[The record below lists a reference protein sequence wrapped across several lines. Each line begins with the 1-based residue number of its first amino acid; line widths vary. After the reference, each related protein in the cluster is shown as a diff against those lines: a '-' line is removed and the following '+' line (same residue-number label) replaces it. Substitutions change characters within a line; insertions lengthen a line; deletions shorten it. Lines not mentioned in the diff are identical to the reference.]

1 MRRAL
6 VIAACLLAGPAG
18 AQVDDRDYLTA
29 FLEDTLSSAGRQV
42 TVTGFAGAL
51 SSQAT
56 VEQITIADDQGVW
69 ITLNGVVLDWSR
81 SALLSG
87 VVEVGELSAAE
98 IIVVRPPVTAQSDA
112 PSPEAS
118 GFSLPE
124 LPVSISIDR
133 VAAERIELGPAV
145 LGEAVTGTLTASLQ
159 LAGGQGQAILDL
171 IRTGDG
177 PTGEIRLDASYANA
191 TRELNLSLVAEEA
204 AGGLVVGILDIPSG
218 PAARLEVAGQG
229 PIDNYAADINLSTDG
244 DERLQGRVTLRGED
258 DGFRLGAD
266 VTGNLAPILAPDLVD
281 FFGTE
286 VGLQLDAWRSRAGRV
301 VIDRFDLAARS
312 LALTGSA
319 EIAADGL
326 PERVD
331 VAGTMAAPDGS
342 PVALPFAEDTRIG
355 RAVFRLTSAQG
366 DADSWSGAVTVEGL
380 DRADLKIARLEVE
393 GSGRIGRS
401 SAGIG
406 FGGAVKGKASGLAP
420 TDPALAEALGSDL
433 AGSFRLNFLEGAG
446 ALHLSDIQLSGAGL
460 TGSGAVQIEGLDKAL
475 LTSGR
480 LVVEATDF
488 KRFSRL
494 AGRSLGGAGRLE
506 IAGSASRLSGFFD
519 TEMTFDGTGLALGQA
534 ELDRL
539 LAGTS
544 SVKASVRR
552 DETGTVLRSLDLA
565 ADGLLAQASGKLSSQ
580 GSDLSGTLSLSDLS
594 VLGPGFGG
602 AVTLDATFAGLPQDG
617 RITLKGLGR
626 SLRISNREADRLLAG
641 QSQLEMDLGLKD
653 GIIQVRSARVQNPQ
667 LQATAT
673 GEINGAVRKID
684 LDARLANLGLI
695 VPDISGPLTIA
706 GTATQDSRGYRLDLR
721 GTGPGQIAA
730 RVSGTVTND
739 FRAADLAIAGSGEA
753 GLANLLI
760 SPRSVSGRVGY
771 DLRLLGPLALR
782 SLSGRI
788 TLSNGRIADPDLG
801 LSLQDVQA
809 IGQLSSGTL
818 QLSATSGL
826 SSGGRLRVDGPIRL
840 DRRQEADLSISL
852 DGLRLY
858 DPELYETR
866 VSGSLALRGPLIG
879 GATLSGA
886 LQLGET
892 EVRVPAS
899 GFSSATELLNIRHVR
914 DSAPVRETRRKAGL
928 LAAISAGAGA
938 SSRSGRA
945 IGLDVTISAPA
956 RVFIRGRGIDAELG
970 GELRLLGTTADV
982 RPAGG
987 FSLIRGRIDILGRRL
1002 VLSRADLVLEGSLV
1016 PQISIAADTQ
1026 SDGITSMVTVE
1037 GPADDPVVRFTSSP
1051 DLPQEEV
1058 LARLLFGRAIDKIS
1072 ALQAAQLANAVAV
1085 LAGRGGVGLVG
1096 NLRRNFGL
1104 DDLDVTTAQNGSA
1117 ALKAGKYI
1125 SDNVYTEIEVDQEGK
1140 SRINLNLDLREGLTV
1155 KGRLGTDGKTGIG
1168 VYLQRD
1174 Y

>member
-6 VIAACLLAGPAG
+6 IICACLLAGPVT
-18 AQVDDRDYLTA
+18 AQEDDRDYLTA
-29 FLEDTLSSAGRQV
+29 FLEDTLSDAGRQV

-51 SSQAT
+51 SLQAT
-56 VEQITIADDQGVW
+56 VEQITIADDQGIW
-69 ITLNGVVLDWSR
+69 ITLNGVKLDWSR

-87 VVEVGELSAAE
+87 EVEVSELSAAE
-98 IIVVRPPVTAQSDA
+98 IIVVRPPVAAET

-133 VAAERIELGPAV
+133 VAAERIELGPEV
-145 LGEAVTGTLTASLQ
+145 LGQLVTGTLTASLQ
-159 LAGGQGQAILDL
+159 LAGGEGQAVLDL

-177 PTGEIRLDASYANA
+177 PAGQIRLDASYANA
-191 TRELNLSLVAEEA
+191 TRELDLSLVAEEA
-204 AGGLVVGILDIPSG
+204 PGGLVVGLLGIPG
-218 PAARLEVAGQG
+218 NPAARLEVAGQG
-229 PIDNYAADINLSTDG
+229 PIDDFAADIDLSTD
-244 DERLQGRVTLRGED
+244 EEKRLQGRVTLRGED
-258 DGFRLGAD
+258 DGYRLSAD
-266 VTGNLAPILAPDLVD
+266 VAGNLAQILAPDLQD

-286 VGLQLDAWRSRAGRV
+286 VGLKLDAWRSTAGRT
-301 VIDRFDLAARS
+301 VIDRFDLSARS

-331 VAGTMAAPDGS
+331 VAGTIAAPDGA
-342 PVALPFAEDTRIG
+342 PVVLPFADGTRIG
-355 RAVFRLTSAQG
+355 RADFRLTTAQG
-366 DADSWSGAVTVEGL
+366 DTDNWSGAVTVERL
-380 DRADLKIARLEVE
+380 DRLDIKIARLAVE
-393 GSGRIGRS
+393 GSGRLGRNP
-401 SAGIG
+401 AGIS
-406 FGGAVKGKASGLAP
+406 FGGTVTGQASGLAP
-420 TDPALAEALGSDL
+420 TDAALAEALGSDL
-433 AGSFRLNFLEGAG
+433 SGSFSLLLQEGAG
-446 ALHLSDIQLSGAGL
+446 ALRLSDIRLAGAGL
-460 TGSGAVQIEGLDKAL
+460 TASGALRIEGLDQAF

-480 LVVEATDF
+480 LVVEAANF
-488 KRFSRL
+488 ERFSRL

-506 IAGSASRLSGFFD
+506 IAGTASRLSGVFD
-519 TEMTFDGTGLALGQA
+519 TEVTFDGAGLSLDQP

-539 LAGTS
+539 LAGAS
-544 SVKASVRR
+544 SVKASLRR
-552 DETGTVLRSLDLA
+552 DESGTVLRAFDLA
-565 ADGLLAQASGKLSSQ
+565 AGGLAAQASGRLSSK
-580 GSDLSGTLSLSDLS
+580 GSDLSGTVSLADLS

-602 AVTLDATFAGLPQDG
+602 AVTLDAGFTGLPQDG
-617 RITLKGLGR
+617 RITLKGQGR
-626 SLRISNREADRLLAG
+626 SLRIGNREADRVLAG
-641 QSQLEMDLGLKD
+641 QSQLEMDLGLKA
-653 GIIQVRSARVQNPQ
+653 GVAQVRSALLQNPQ

-673 GEINGAVRKID
+673 GEINGAVRTID
-684 LDARLANLGLI
+684 LNARLANLGLI
-695 VPDISGPLTIA
+695 VPEISGPLTIS
-706 GTATQDSRGYRLDLR
+706 GTATQDSRGYRLNLG
-721 GTGPGQIAA
+721 GTGPGQISGK
-730 RVSGTVTND
+730 VSGTVTSD
-739 FRAADLAIAGSGEA
+739 FRSADLAIAGVGEA

-771 DLRLLGPLALR
+771 DLRLAGPIALR
-782 SLSGRI
+782 SLSGRV

-809 IGQLSSGTL
+809 IGQLNAGAM

-840 DRRQEADLSISL
+840 DGRQEADLSIAL

-858 DPELYETR
+858 DPELFETR
-866 VSGSLALRGPLIG
+866 VSGSLALRGPLAG
-879 GATLSGA
+879 GTMLSGA

-899 GFSSATELLNIRHVR
+899 GFSSATELLAIRHIR
-914 DSAPVRETRRKAGL
+914 DSASVRDTRRKAGL

-938 SSRSGRA
+938 SSGSGRA
-945 IGLDVTISAPA
+945 IGLDVTVAAPA

-1002 VLSRADLVLEGSLV
+1002 VLARADLVLEGSLV
-1016 PQISIAADTQ
+1016 PQISIAADTE
-1026 SDGITSMVTVE
+1026 SDGITSTVTVE
-1037 GPADDPVVRFTSSP
+1037 GPADDPEVRFTSSP
-1051 DLPQEEV
+1051 ELPQEEV

-1104 DDLDVTTAQNGSA
+1104 DDLDVTTAEDGSA

-1140 SRINLNLDLREGLTV
+1140 SRINLNLDLREGVAV
-1155 KGRLGTDGKTGIG
+1155 KGRLGADGETGIG

>member
-6 VIAACLLAGPAG
+6 ILAACLLGGPVT
-18 AQVDDRDYLTA
+18 AQEDDRDYLTA
-29 FLEDTLSSAGRQV
+29 FLEDTLSDAGRQV

-51 SSQAT
+51 STQAT
-56 VEQITIADDQGVW
+56 VEQITIADDQGIW
-69 ITLNGVVLDWSR
+69 ITLNGVKLDWSR

-87 VVEVGELSAAE
+87 EVEVSELSAAE
-98 IIVVRPPVTAQSDA
+98 IIVVRPPVAAET

-133 VAAERIELGPAV
+133 VAAERIELGPEV
-145 LGEAVTGTLTASLQ
+145 LGQLVTGTLTASLQ
-159 LAGGQGQAILDL
+159 LAGGEGQAVLDL
-171 IRTGDG
+171 IRTGEG
-177 PTGEIRLDASYANA
+177 PAGQIRLDASYANA
-191 TRELNLSLVAEEA
+191 TRELDLSLVAEEA
-204 AGGLVVGILDIPSG
+204 PGGLVVGLLGIPGS

-229 PIDNYAADINLSTDG
+229 PIDDFAADIDLSTD
-244 DERLQGRVTLRGED
+244 EEKRLQGRVTLRGED
-258 DGFRLGAD
+258 DGYRLGAD
-266 VTGNLAPILAPDLVD
+266 VAGNLAPILAPDLQD

-286 VGLQLDAWRSRAGRV
+286 VGLKLDAWRSTAGRT

-319 EIAADGL
+319 EISADGL

-331 VAGTMAAPDGS
+331 VAGTMAAPDGA
-342 PVALPFAEDTRIG
+342 PVVLPFADGTRIG
-355 RAVFRLTSAQG
+355 RADFRLTSAQG
-366 DADSWSGAVTVEGL
+366 DTDNWSGAVTVEGL
-380 DRADLKIARLEVE
+380 DRLDIKIARLAVE
-393 GSGRIGRS
+393 GSGRLGRNP
-401 SAGIG
+401 AGIS
-406 FGGAVKGKASGLAP
+406 FGGTVTGQASGLAP
-420 TDPALAEALGSDL
+420 TDAALAEALGSDL
-433 AGSFRLNFLEGAG
+433 SGSFSLLLQEGAG
-446 ALHLSDIQLSGAGL
+446 ALRLSDIRLAGAGL
-460 TGSGAVQIEGLDKAL
+460 TASGALRIEGLDQAF

-480 LVVEATDF
+480 LVVEAANF
-488 KRFSRL
+488 ERFSRL

-506 IAGSASRLSGFFD
+506 IAGTASRLSGVFD
-519 TEMTFDGTGLALGQA
+519 TEVTFDGTGLSLGQP

-539 LAGTS
+539 LAGAS
-544 SVKASVRR
+544 SVKASLRR
-552 DETGTVLRSLDLA
+552 DETGTVLRAFNLA
-565 ADGLLAQASGKLSSQ
+565 AGGLAAQASGRLSSK
-580 GSDLSGTLSLSDLS
+580 GSDLSGTVSLADLS

-602 AVTLDATFAGLPQDG
+602 AVTLDAGFTGLPQDG
-617 RITLKGLGR
+617 RITLKGQGR
-626 SLRISNREADRLLAG
+626 SLRIGNREADRVLAG
-641 QSQLEMDLGLKD
+641 QSQLEMDLGLKA
-653 GIIQVRSARVQNPQ
+653 GVVQVRSALLQNPQ

-673 GEINGAVRKID
+673 GEINGAVRTID
-684 LDARLANLGLI
+684 LNARLANLGLI
-695 VPDISGPLTIA
+695 VPEISGPLTIS
-706 GTATQDSRGYRLDLR
+706 GTATQDSRGYQLNLG
-721 GTGPGQIAA
+721 GTGPGQISGK
-730 RVSGTVTND
+730 VSGTVTSD
-739 FRAADLAIAGSGEA
+739 FRSADLAIAGVGEA

-771 DLRLLGPLALR
+771 DLRLAGPIALR
-782 SLSGRI
+782 SLSGRV

-809 IGQLSSGTL
+809 IGQLTAGAL

-840 DRRQEADLSISL
+840 DGRQEADLSIAL

-858 DPELYETR
+858 DPELFETR
-866 VSGSLALRGPLIG
+866 VSGSLALRGPLAG
-879 GATLSGA
+879 GAMLSGA

-899 GFSSATELLNIRHVR
+899 GFSSATELLAIRHIR
-914 DSAPVRETRRKAGL
+914 DSASVRDTRRKAGL

-938 SSRSGRA
+938 SSGSGRA
-945 IGLDVTISAPA
+945 IGLDVTVAAPA

-1002 VLSRADLVLEGSLV
+1002 VLARADLVLEGSLV
-1016 PQISIAADTQ
+1016 PQISIAADTE
-1026 SDGITSMVTVE
+1026 SDGITSTVTVE
-1037 GPADDPVVRFTSSP
+1037 GPADDPEVRFTSSP
-1051 DLPQEEV
+1051 ELPQEEV

-1085 LAGRGGVGLVG
+1085 LAGRGGLGLVG

-1104 DDLDVTTAQNGSA
+1104 DDLDVTTAEDGSA

-1140 SRINLNLDLREGLTV
+1140 SRINLNLDLREGVTV
-1155 KGRLGTDGKTGIG
+1155 KGRLGADGETGIG

>member
-6 VIAACLLAGPAG
+6 VIGFCLLAGPG
-18 AQVDDRDYLTA
+18 WAQEDDRDYLTA
-29 FLEDTLSSAGRQV
+29 FLEDTLSDAGRQV

-56 VEQITIADDQGVW
+56 VEQITIADDQGIW
-69 ITLNGVVLDWSR
+69 ITLKGVELDWSR

-87 VVEVGELSAAE
+87 EVEVSELSAAE
-98 IIVVRPPVTAQSDA
+98 IIVVRPPIAADA

-124 LPVSISIDR
+124 LPVSIRIDR
-133 VAAERIELGPAV
+133 VAADRIDLGPEV
-145 LGEAVTGTLTASLQ
+145 LGQAVTGTLTASLQ
-159 LAGGQGQAILDL
+159 LAGGEGQALLDL

-177 PTGEIRLDASYANA
+177 PAGEIRLDASYANA
-191 TRELNLSLVAEEA
+191 TRELDLSLVAEEE
-204 AGGLVVGILDIPSG
+204 AGGLVVGLLDIPG
-218 PAARLEVAGQG
+218 NPATRLEVSGQG
-229 PIDNYAADINLSTDG
+229 PIDGFAADIDLSTDG
-244 DERLQGRVTLRGED
+244 EKRLQGRVTLGSED
-258 DGFRLGAD
+258 GGYRLGAD
-266 VTGNLAPILAPDLVD
+266 LAGNLAPILAPDLVD

-286 VGLQLDAWRSRAGRV
+286 VSLTLDAWRSRAGRL

-319 EIAADGL
+319 EIATDGL

-331 VAGTMAAPDGS
+331 VSGTVAAPDGA
-342 PVALPFAEDTRIG
+342 PVALPFADGTRIG
-355 RAVFRLTSAQG
+355 RAMFRLTSAQG
-366 DADSWSGAVTVEGL
+366 DADSWSGAVTVEEL
-380 DRADLKIARLEVE
+380 DRADLKIARLAVE
-393 GSGRIGRS
+393 GSGRLGRS

-406 FGGAVKGKASGLAP
+406 FGGTVKAQASGLAP
-420 TDPALAEALGSDL
+420 ADAALAEALGSDL
-433 AGSFRLNFLEGAG
+433 AGSVRLHLLEGTG
-446 ALHLSDIQLSGAGL
+446 ALRLSDIRLAGAGL
-460 TGSGAVQIEGLDKAL
+460 TGSGALQVEGLDQAF

-480 LVVEATDF
+480 LVVEAADF
-488 KRFSRL
+488 ARFSRL

-519 TEMTFDGTGLALGQA
+519 TEVTFDGTGLALGQA

-544 SVKASVRR
+544 LVKASVRR
-552 DETGTVLRSLDLA
+552 DETGTVLRSFDLA
-565 ADGLLAQASGKLSSQ
+565 AGGLAAQASGRLSSQ
-580 GSDLSGTLSLSDLS
+580 GSDLSGTVSLDDLS

-602 AVTLDATFAGLPQDG
+602 AVTLDAAFAGLPQDG
-617 RITLKGLGR
+617 RITLTGQGL
-626 SLRISNREADRLLAG
+626 SLRIGNREADRLLAG
-641 QSQLEMDLGLKD
+641 QSLLEIDLGLK
-653 GIIQVRSARVQNPQ
+653 GGVVQVRSARLRNPQ
-667 LQATAT
+667 LQASAT
-673 GEINGAVRKID
+673 GEIDGAVRTID

-695 VPDISGPLTIA
+695 VPDISGPLTIS
-706 GTATQDSRGYRLDLR
+706 GTATQDSRGYRLVLS
-721 GTGPGQIAA
+721 GAGPGQITAK
-730 RVSGTVTND
+730 VSGTVTND
-739 FRAADLAIAGSGEA
+739 FRSADLAIAGSGEA

-771 DLRLLGPLALR
+771 DLRLAGPVAMR
-782 SLSGRI
+782 SLSGRV
-788 TLSNGRIADPDLG
+788 TLSDGRIADPDLG

-809 IGQLSSGTL
+809 IGQLNAGTL

-840 DRRQEADLSISL
+840 DGRQEADLSISL

-866 VSGSLALRGPLIG
+866 VSGNLALRGPLAG

-899 GFSSATELLNIRHVR
+899 GFSSAADLVEIRHLR
-914 DSAPVRETRRKAGL
+914 DSASVRDTRRKAGL
-928 LAAISAGAGA
+928 LAAIAAGAKASPGA
-938 SSRSGRA
+938 GRA
-945 IGLDVTISAPA
+945 IGLDVTVLAPA

-1016 PQISIAADTQ
+1016 PQISIAADTE
-1026 SDGITSMVTVE
+1026 SDGITSTVTVE

-1051 DLPQEEV
+1051 GLPQEEV

-1104 DDLDVTTAQNGSA
+1104 DDLDVTTAEDGTA

-1155 KGRLGTDGKTGIG
+1155 KGRLGADGETGIG

>member
-6 VIAACLLAGPAG
+6 IIAAFILGGPAA
-18 AQVDDRDYLTA
+18 AQEDDRDYLTA
-29 FLEDTLSSAGRQV
+29 FLEDTLSDAGRQV

-56 VEQITIADDQGVW
+56 VEQITIADDQGIW
-69 ITLNGVVLDWSR
+69 ITLNDVKLDWSR

-87 VVEVGELSAAE
+87 EVEVSEMSAAE
-98 IIVVRPPVTAQSDA
+98 IIVVRPPVAAKAEA

-124 LPVSISIDR
+124 LPVSINIDR
-133 VAAERIELGPAV
+133 VAAERIELGPEV
-145 LGEAVTGTLTASLQ
+145 LGQVVTGTLTASLQ
-159 LAGGQGQAILDL
+159 LAGGEGQAVLDL
-171 IRTGDG
+171 IRTGEG
-177 PTGEIRLDASYANA
+177 PAGQIRLDASYANA
-191 TRELNLSLVAEEA
+191 TRELGLSLVAEEA
-204 AGGLVVGILDIPSG
+204 AGGLVVGLLDIPG
-218 PAARLEVAGQG
+218 QPAARLAVAGQG
-229 PIDNYAADINLSTDG
+229 PIDDFSADISLSTDG
-244 DERLQGRVTLRGED
+244 EQRLQGRVSLLGE
-258 DGFRLGAD
+258 GGGYRLGAD
-266 VTGNLAPILAPDLVD
+266 VAGNLAPLLAPELVD
-281 FFGTE
+281 FFGAE
-286 VGLQLDAWRSRAGRV
+286 VGLKLDAWRSSAGRI
-301 VIDRFDLAARS
+301 VIDRLELAARS
-312 LALTGSA
+312 LVLTGSA

-326 PERVD
+326 PVRID
-331 VAGTMAAPDGS
+331 VTGTMAAPDGA
-342 PVALPFAEDTRIG
+342 PVAVPFADGSRIS
-355 RAVFRLTSAQG
+355 RAVFRLTSEQG

-380 DRADLKIARLEVE
+380 DRVDLKIARLAVE
-393 GSGRIGRS
+393 GSGRLGRS

-406 FGGAVKGKASGLAP
+406 FGGTIKAQAGGLAP
-420 TDPALAEALGSDL
+420 ADAGLAEALGSDL
-433 AGSFRLNFLEGAG
+433 TGSFRLHVLEGAG
-446 ALHLSDIQLSGAGL
+446 GLRLSDIRLAGAGL
-460 TGSGAVQIEGLDKAL
+460 IGSGAVKIEGLDQAFM
-475 LTSGR
+475 TSGR

-488 KRFSRL
+488 ARFSRL
-494 AGRSLGGAGRLE
+494 AGRSLDGAGRLE
-506 IAGSASRLSGFFD
+506 IAGSASSLSGVFD
-519 TEMTFDGTGLALGQA
+519 TEVTFDGTGLALGQP

-539 LAGTS
+539 LAGAS
-544 SVKASVRR
+544 SVKASLRR
-552 DETGTVLRSLDLA
+552 DETGTVLRAFDLA
-565 ADGLLAQASGKLSSQ
+565 AGGLVAEASGKLSSQ
-580 GSDLSGTLSLSDLS
+580 GSDLSGTVGLADLS
-594 VLGPGFGG
+594 VLGPRFGG
-602 AVTLDATFAGLPQDG
+602 TVTLDAGFTGLPQDG
-617 RITLKGLGR
+617 RITLKGQGR
-626 SLRISNREADRLLAG
+626 SLRIGNREADRLLAG

-653 GIIQVRSARVQNPQ
+653 GVVQVHSARLQNPQ

-673 GEINGAVRKID
+673 GEINGAVRTID

-695 VPDISGPLTIA
+695 VPDISGPLTIS
-706 GTATQDSRGYRLDLR
+706 GTATQDSRRYQLNLR

-730 RVSGTVTND
+730 KVSGTVTND
-739 FRAADLAIAGSGEA
+739 FRTADLAIAGSGEA

-771 DLRLLGPLALR
+771 DLRLAGPVALR
-782 SLSGRI
+782 SLSGRV

-809 IGQLSSGTL
+809 IGQLNAGRL

-840 DRRQEADLSISL
+840 DGRQEADLAISL

-866 VSGSLALRGPLIG
+866 VSGSLALRGPLAG

-899 GFSSATELLNIRHVR
+899 GFSSASELVEIRHVR
-914 DSAPVRETRRKAGL
+914 DSTLVRDTRRKAGL
-928 LAAISAGAGA
+928 LAAISAGARAA
-938 SSRSGRA
+938 SGPGRA
-945 IGLDVTISAPA
+945 IGLDMTVSAPA

-1002 VLSRADLVLEGSLV
+1002 VLARADLVLEGSLV
-1016 PQISIAADTQ
+1016 PQISIAADTE
-1026 SDGITSMVTVE
+1026 SDGITSTVTVE
-1037 GPADDPVVRFTSSP
+1037 GPADDPEVRFTSSP

-1104 DDLDVTTAQNGSA
+1104 DDLDVTTAEDGTA

-1140 SRINLNLDLREGLTV
+1140 SRINLNLDLREGVTV
-1155 KGRLGTDGKTGIG
+1155 KGRLGADGETGIG